1 VSANAIGAT
10 PDSTPL
16 EELTDV
22 DLLDRVRHGDD
33 DAFVV
38 LWRRHLPAAQAVA
51 TRFRG
56 RVAPEDLVAEAS
68 ARMLRLLREGAGPR
82 DNFRAYF
89 TSTVRTVGVDAVRRD
104 MSALPTDAAD
114 LDRVAGTDGEDEPD
128 EDLGS
133 GLVRAAFARLPERER
148 QLLWMTMVDGAAP
161 RAVAPR
167 LGVSAN
173 LVSVRVMRAKEA
185 LRGHYLDVWVQQRST
200 ECASAECRWTLDH
213 LSAHVRGRST
223 PRRQAKVEAHLASC
237 PRDAAIADNL
247 RRINTGFAG
256 LILPFLVAG
265 ASQAFGAGVGQ
276 GAGGLLA
283 TGAGLGGVSGVG
295 TGAAG
300 GAASAGAAGASG
312 AAGAAGAAAGGG
324 AAASTAGGAAA
335 ASSAV
340 AATASAAGAVG
351 TTTAGAAAA
360 STAGLAASG
369 AVASGAVASGA
380 SVVGAAAV
388 GVTAVGAAALVPVA
402 VAAGGAT
409 IGGLTI
415 SPPVATAVAGLV
427 LGLGVAAP
435 AVVLTHG
442 TNEHTVVQQHQS
454 SSPVHTP
461 PPAGVGPSQL
471 PDLGSAAGGA
481 LGGAVVAPV
490 VSATVPVA
498 LTASAAAAAAPAP
511 TSTAAP
517 SPSDTATATASPSPD
532 PSAAATDP
540 APSAP
545 APDPA
550 PTASPTA
557 PADQQSAPAPAGV
570 VGSGDTATAPAPS
583 GATPAGAPASDS
595 GSGATAAPASGG

>member
-1 VSANAIGAT
+1 MSANAIGAT

-22 DLLDRVRHGDD
+22 DLLGRVRHGDD

-51 TRFRG
+51 MRFRG

-128 EDLGS
+128 EDFGS

-283 TGAGLGGVSGVG
+283 TGAGLGGVSGAG

-312 AAGAAGAAAGGG
+312 AAGAAGAAAGG

-335 ASSAV
+335 TSSAV

-351 TTTAGAAAA
+351 TTTAGAAGA

-471 PDLGSAAGGA
+471 PDLGSAVGGA
-481 LGGAVVAPV
+481 VGGAVVAPM

-498 LTASAAAAAAPAP
+498 LTASAAAAAAPTP

-532 PSAAATDP
+532 PSAAATES
-540 APSAP
+540 APSVP

-550 PTASPTA
+550 PTAGPTA
-557 PADQQSAPAPAGV
+557 PADQQSAPAPAGA
-570 VGSGDTATAPAPS
+570 VGSGDPTTAPAPAS
-583 GATPAGAPASDS
+583 APASDS